1 MFPKFGRCS
10 YCGAEGAV
18 KDNIGQQVLYVCG
31 ESECNN
37 EHCRDESDSSS
48 AAAFRASSSH
58 ARW

>member
-37 EHCRDESDSSS
+37 EHCQRACDDEARNAAADDESDS
-48 AAAFRASSSH
+48 
-58 ARW
+58 